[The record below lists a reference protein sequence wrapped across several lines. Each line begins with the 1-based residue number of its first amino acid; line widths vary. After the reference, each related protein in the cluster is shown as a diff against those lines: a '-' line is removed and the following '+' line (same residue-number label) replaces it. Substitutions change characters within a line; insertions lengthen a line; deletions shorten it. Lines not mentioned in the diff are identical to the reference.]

1 MNKDEKME
9 KLHFL
14 QSFFVRSFI
23 ISYVFIIFATLL
35 CILMNDFQMHIA
47 EKFFQLDS
55 EDFNFILFLAFA
67 FWKIL
72 VVQFTLIPAIVIW
85 GMKKCCCCNYK

>member
-1 MNKDEKME
+1 MNKEEKME

-14 QSFFVRSFI
+14 QIFFFKSFLISFVL
-23 ISYVFIIFATLL
+23 IIFSSLM
-35 CILMNDFQMHIA
+35 CILMNDAQAQIV

-55 EDFNFILFLAFA
+55 EDFNFILVLAFS

-72 VVQFTLIPAIVIW
+72 VVQFTLIPALVIW
-85 GMKKCCCCNYK
+85 SMQKCCCCQGK